1 MVSAR
6 GSQGQN
12 TSQNPK
18 HFPEYSGMCCFYS
31 GMCLDSGKCLSLLA
45 TKHPF
50 LFHKFLYVPDESV
63 ISPEVLGLGSTTRL
77 LLQTSQTEL
86 EALFSKVQL
95 GQLHF

>member
-1 MVSAR
+1 MPEVHKDKTLPR
-6 GSQGQN
+6 IQN
-12 TSQNPK
+12 TSQNILGCVVFILGCVWILGTVCP
-18 HFPEYSGMCCFYS
+18 Y
-31 GMCLDSGKCLSLLA
+31 LA
-45 TKHPF
+45 TIHPF

-86 EALFSKVQL
+86 EALFSKVQI

>member
-1 MVSAR
+1 M
-6 GSQGQN
+6 
-12 TSQNPK
+12 
-18 HFPEYSGMCCFYS
+18 
-31 GMCLDSGKCLSLLA
+31 DSGKCLSLFA
-45 TKHPF
+45 TVHHF
-50 LFHKFLYVPDESV
+50 LFREFFYVPDESV